1 MKLLNQ
7 MNVKGM
13 RLVPAVLFVVSFLVS
28 APVFSQTEEAP
39 EAEEQTKEFAH
50 SDEEL
55 IAFFDINQQ
64 ISVIQKETQ
73 QKIAD
78 AAQAGGLTMDRFN
91 QIARAAQ
98 IGAMDQFSEE
108 EINAFNGVAPK
119 VTAIQRE
126 LQSQIQATIV
136 DHGISP
142 DKYQQII
149 ADYRSDP
156 ELQAYVKE
164 LLTERARERI
174 REERAREKEEQSE
187 EPGAEK

>member
-1 MKLLNQ
+1 MKL
-7 MNVKGM
+7 VS
-13 RLVPAVLFVVSFLVS
+13 AVLFAVAFLVS

-64 ISVIQKETQ
+64 ISVVQKETQ

-78 AAQAGGLTMDRFN
+78 AAQGAGLTMDRFN

-108 EINAFNGVAPK
+108 EITAFNEVAPQ

-126 LQSQIQATIV
+126 LQNQIQATIV

-174 REERAREKEEQSE
+174 REERDREKEENQE
-187 EPGAEK
+187 EPGTEQ